1 MDTAASDVFNKRVM
15 CPRNR
20 GPGRASRIVSI
31 RLTAPLCHLADLQNV
46 AWDRFYWL
54 FPHCF
59 AAAYCRNSVRTLA
72 GLLDILTG
80 ISRGF
85 HQRLQF
91 NAGTEAPSRP
101 RPSTSKLLPRRRF
114 LSTTYLKRV

>member
-1 MDTAASDVFNKRVM
+1 MW
-15 CPRNR
+15 
-20 GPGRASRIVSI
+20 PGIDFI
-31 RLTAPLCHLADLQNV
+31 G
-46 AWDRFYWL
+46 
-54 FPHCF
+54 CF

-85 HQRLQF
+85 HQRLQL
-91 NAGTEAPSRP
+91 NAGTEASSRP

-114 LSTTYLKRV
+114 LSTTYFKRV